1 MSSAPIYCT
10 NHPKTETLLRCN
22 KCGRPF
28 CVKCLE
34 RTPVGYRC
42 KECLNIQQA
51 GYYTSTPVDYVIVAV
66 VGTIASMIGG
76 GIALLIG
83 GFGLFAILLAI
94 FYGPAAGGI
103 IAEVIRWSIQRRR
116 GKYLWLVACLTV
128 VGGAFLVAGAVP
140 LLVLL
145 MSLVATNPG
154 RGFNVA
160 GVFGGFFNIGL
171 WIYLVLA
178 VSTVYARLRN

>member
-1 MSSAPIYCT
+1 MSIAPVYCT
-10 NHPKTETLLRCN
+10 NHPRIETLLRCN

-28 CVKCLE
+28 CVKCLQ

-42 KECLNIQQA
+42 KECLNVQQA

-76 GIALLIG
+76 GIATILG
-83 GFGLFAILLAI
+83 GFWFLAI

-103 IAEVIRWSIQRRR
+103 IAEVIRWAIQRRR
-116 GKYLWLVACLTV
+116 GKYLWLVACATV
-128 VGGAFLVAGAVP
+128 VGGAFLVAGAIP
-140 LLVLL
+140 LLFLL
-145 MSLVATNPG
+145 MSLGAPNPG

-160 GVFGGFFNIGL
+160 ALFGGFLNIGL

-178 VSTVYARLRN
+178 VSTVYARLRS